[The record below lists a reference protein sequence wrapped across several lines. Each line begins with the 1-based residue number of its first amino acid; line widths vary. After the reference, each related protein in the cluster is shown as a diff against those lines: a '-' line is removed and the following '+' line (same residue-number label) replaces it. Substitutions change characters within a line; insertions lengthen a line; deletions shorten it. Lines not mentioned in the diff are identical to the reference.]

1 MNSQE
6 LLRFVN
12 EVIRSHEL
20 ATGLKPLVSH
30 EEIVAY
36 AQSQDF
42 DFNQNEWNSYFEIDF
57 AKLSESTQQKVLAAQ
72 TSHWSWAFRQISAW
86 RAMLMEG
93 ADTNH
98 S

>member
-6 LLRFVN
+6 LTRFVN

-30 EEIVAY
+30 QEIIAY
-36 AQSQDF
+36 AQSQGF
-42 DFNQNEWNSYFEIDF
+42 NINQNEWNSYFEHDF
-57 AKLSESTQQKVLAAQ
+57 AQLSDSTRQKVLAAQ
-72 TSHWSWAFRQISAW
+72 TSHWSWAFRQISVW

>member
-6 LLRFVN
+6 LPRFVN

-30 EEIVAY
+30 QEIIAY
-36 AQSQDF
+36 AQSHG
-42 DFNQNEWNSYFEIDF
+42 FNINQIEWNSYFERDF
-57 AKLSESTQQKVLAAQ
+57 AQLSDSTQQKVLAAQ

>member
-1 MNSQE
+1 MTAEE
-6 LLRFVN
+6 LSRFVN

-36 AQSQDF
+36 AQSQG
-42 DFNQNEWNSYFEIDF
+42 FNFTQNQWNSYFQSDF
-57 AKLSESTQQKVLAAQ
+57 AELSDPIQKKVLAAQ

-93 ADTNH
+93 ADTNQ

>member
-1 MNSQE
+1 MNSPE
-6 LLRFVN
+6 LTRFVN

-20 ATGLKPLVSH
+20 ATGLKTLVSH
-30 EEIVAY
+30 EQIVAY
-36 AQSQDF
+36 AQSQGF
-42 DFNQNEWNSYFEIDF
+42 DFNQNEWNSYFETDF

-72 TSHWSWAFRQISAW
+72 SSHWSWAFRQITAW

-93 ADTNH
+93 ADTSH